1 MPTSVPPPF
10 LNWQSD
16 SERRGR
22 AGEAGAEN
30 ERVREGGDT
39 GHTVTVSLGFVVM
52 IHSDAWAE
60 GVGQEFQAQ
69 GVQECVCVCVCV
81 MCVCV
86 VCVYSIYVPLTYF
99 SSSLLC
105 SSNT

>member
-22 AGEAGAEN
+22 AAEAGAEN

-81 MCVCV
+81 
-86 VCVYSIYVPLTYF
+86 
-99 SSSLLC
+99 
-105 SSNT
+105 